1 MRGENNSVMRY
12 ILSWF
17 CTLEKDMSELYHY
30 NHYHDR
36 RGRFTSGPSG
46 IGKIVS
52 NILPKRYMDRDGNL
66 TEAGLKRYKE
76 ILDRDRDV
84 GAYDAGEYA
93 KRLDIS
99 KSGVV
104 TQNDET
110 YIKKGSTFTRFTDKD
125 EKIDHRRK
133 YVSITDEDRKAYGQV
148 AKEGFLGLKNT
159 DKIREIQY
167 TAVKDLRVAQGKDV
181 SKFLLDKYG
190 DTKVSDMM
198 IAKHGEF
205 SKDDIN
211 RFKSGLLSEF
221 GGDDVRSVQ
230 ADKNKFDLSYDL
242 DVDNYRGKDRKL
254 VESALATANLRDKVL
269 DNFYGEKLMDAP
281 MKNNPTFNH
290 YLKAGYDA
298 IVDVEDEG
306 WAQYPLILLDPAT
319 SVKHKKTS
327 PYTEYD

>member
-1 MRGENNSVMRY
+1 MRGENNSVIRY

-84 GAYDAGEYA
+84 RAYDAGEYA

-110 YIKKGSTFTRFTDKD
+110 YIKKGSTFTRFTDRN

-133 YVSITDEDRKAYGQV
+133 YVSITDEDRKEYSQA
-148 AKEGFLGLKNT
+148 AKEGQLGFENT

-167 TAVKDLRVAQGKDV
+167 TAVKDLRVATGDDV
-181 SKFLLDKYG
+181 NNFLLDKYG
-190 DTKVSDMM
+190 DMKVSDVFKRSE
-198 IAKHGEF
+198 ATA
-205 SKDDIN
+205 DDLKVVRTSLDRVFN
-211 RFKSGLLSEF
+211 
-221 GGDDVRSVQ
+221 GDDVKSIQ
-230 ADKNKFDLSYDL
+230 KDIHNFDYVYDL
-242 DVDNYRGKDRKL
+242 PTSNYKGKDRK
-254 VESALATANLRDKVL
+254 VINAAMQYASTRDKVM
-269 DNFYGEKLMDAP
+269 NGFYNQKLMTEP
-281 MKNNPTFNH
+281 TENNPTFNH

-298 IVDVEDEG
+298 VVDVEDAA
-306 WAQYPLILLDPAT
+306 WAQYPLILLDPAN
-319 SVKHKKTS
+319 SVVKK
-327 PYTEYD
+327 D